1 MDFSEFENMIK
12 GLFEPDYPFDTTIIS
27 SWSSMQSLIIVSAID
42 EHYDVLLSHQELKS
56 ANDIHELYN
65 IITKKTS

>member
-1 MDFSEFENMIK
+1 MGFSEFENMIK
-12 GLFEPDYPFDTTIIS
+12 GLFEPDYPFDTSLIA

-56 ANDIHELYN
+56 AKNIHELHN
-65 IITKKTS
+65 IITKKKS